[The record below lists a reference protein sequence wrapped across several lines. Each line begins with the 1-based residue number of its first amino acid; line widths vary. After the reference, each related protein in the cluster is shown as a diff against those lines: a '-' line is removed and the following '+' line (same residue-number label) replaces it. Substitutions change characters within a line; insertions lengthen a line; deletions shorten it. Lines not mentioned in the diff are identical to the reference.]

1 MIRSVNASTVVSS
14 VLLLLPAVL
23 WTAPAAA
30 QSAGATS
37 SGAQPSAHSWV
48 ASPDGVLEIRPYA
61 GGFIPTGPAR
71 PILKDALLAGAQV
84 SVRVI
89 PQFAVTGTFG
99 WSPNTD
105 RLLPGEPTLDIYQY
119 DIGVEA
125 RGAGWLRGGGWD
137 LTPFIGLGGGGRTY
151 DFRDLDAR
159 STTDVDG
166 YGALGVDFGYG
177 RLGLRL
183 EARDYVSQ
191 FHPLPGSDAATTNHN
206 DIALMAGLR
215 VRL

>member
-1 MIRSVNASTVVSS
+1 MIRPVVTATVIS
-14 VLLLLPAVL
+14 LLLHATSPWTVPAS
-23 WTAPAAA
+23 A
-30 QSAGATS
+30 QSAGSAPAS
-37 SGAQPSAHSWV
+37 APSDTHSWLG
-48 ASPDGVLEIRPYA
+48 SPDGLLEIRPFA

-84 SVRVI
+84 SVRLI

-99 WSPNTD
+99 WSPNND
-105 RLLPGEPTLDIYQY
+105 RAIPGEPTLDIYQY
-119 DIGVEA
+119 DLGVEA
-125 RGAGWLRGGGWD
+125 RGAGWFRGNGWD
-137 LTPFIGLGGGGRTY
+137 LTPFVGVGGGGRTY
-151 DFRDLDAR
+151 NFRDFSAS

-166 YGALGVDFGYG
+166 YGALGIDLGYG
-177 RLGLRL
+177 RIGLRL
-183 EARDYVSQ
+183 EARDYISQ